1 MSINK
6 LTDQH
11 SLIQMMGKL
20 MKEIKALINHELS
33 IANIHL
39 SKEQV
44 IILKKLMELDGQ
56 PQQDLALVT
65 SRDKTSLSRLL
76 ATMEAKQLIT
86 RRQSISDKRINNVF
100 ITKKGINEFNKAK
113 PIAMKVLNQAI
124 NGIDAQRIDQTK
136 LVLSEIYEN
145 LNLDNE
151 E

>member
-1 MSINK
+1 
-6 LTDQH
+6 
-11 SLIQMMGKL
+11 
-20 MKEIKALINHELS
+20 
-33 IANIHL
+33 
-39 SKEQV
+39 
-44 IILKKLMELDGQ
+44 MELDGQ

>member
-113 PIAMKVLNQAI
+113 PIAMKVLNQTI